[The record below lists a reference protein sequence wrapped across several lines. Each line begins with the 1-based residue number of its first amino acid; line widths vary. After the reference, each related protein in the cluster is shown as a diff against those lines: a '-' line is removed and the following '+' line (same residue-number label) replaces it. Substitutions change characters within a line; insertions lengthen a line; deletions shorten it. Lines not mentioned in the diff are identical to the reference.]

1 MIWRFTAG
9 SHEASISPWV
19 RNWIR
24 SSMINRLFALFPL
37 ACVWWFAWAFIAAI
51 AKSSGLFGFM
61 AIVPFLFW
69 LLDGFVDARVTS
81 GQLKK
86 LMTRDDVVLATRAEY
101 IGGHPRLP
109 HGRFMYLT
117 LSGTREQPFLTI
129 VFPSA
134 GELVSDDGEWR
145 LGESSHELFEV
156 PLLDI
161 DKHDAKAEEG
171 ESPAAELLAS
181 LSEKPGKMF
190 SEERVTLNVRYQGLA
205 GRKHIVE
212 LSSFYHG
219 GDEVRNWRNYLV
231 CAQAEADTGITPR
244 LPWKSLQSAIMANTV
259 PLEEVSI
266 GHGSNGTG
274 NGSKERSTRSAFDRR

>member
-1 MIWRFTAG
+1 MIWWFTAKN
-9 SHEASISPWV
+9 HEASISPWV
-19 RNWIR
+19 RNWLR
-24 SSMINRLFALFPL
+24 SSMINRLLALAPL
-37 ACVWWFAWAFIAAI
+37 AVGWWIFWGFIAAL

-61 AIVPFLFW
+61 AIVPFGFW
-69 LLDGFVDARVTS
+69 LLDGFIDARITS
-81 GQLKK
+81 GEIKK

-109 HGRFMYLT
+109 HGRFAYLT
-117 LSGTREQPFLTI
+117 LAGSRENPALTLL
-129 VFPSA
+129 FP
-134 GELVSDDGEWR
+134 GGDPKYD
-145 LGESSHELFEV
+145 ELFEV

-161 DKHDAKAEEG
+161 DKHDAKTEDG

-190 SEERVTLNVRYQGLA
+190 AEERVTLNVRYQGLA

-244 LPWKSLQSAIMANTV
+244 QPWKSLQSAILANTV

-274 NGSKERSTRSAFDRR
+274 NGSKTEGSPARSAFDRR

>member
-1 MIWRFTAG
+1 MIWWFTAR

-24 SSMINRLFALFPL
+24 SSMVNRLFALAPL
-37 ACVWWFAWAFIAAI
+37 AIGWWIAWALIAAI
-51 AKSSGLFGFM
+51 AESSELFGFM
-61 AIVPFLFW
+61 AILPFIFW
-69 LLDGFVDARVTS
+69 LADGFVDARVTS
-81 GQLKK
+81 GQIKT
-86 LMTRDDVVLATRAEY
+86 LMERPDVVLATRSEY

-109 HGRFMYLT
+109 HGRFAYLT
-117 LSGTREQPFLTI
+117 LAGTREDPALTLL
-129 VFPSA
+129 FP
-134 GELVSDDGEWR
+134 GNEQTPD
-145 LGESSHELFEV
+145 ELFEV

-161 DKHDAKAEEG
+161 DKHEAKSEEG

-190 SEERVTLNVRYQGLA
+190 AEERVTLNVRYQGLA
-205 GRKHIVE
+205 GRKHMVE

-244 LPWKSLQSAIMANTV
+244 LPWKSLQSAIIANTV
-259 PLEEVSI
+259 PLEEVSF

-274 NGSKERSTRSAFDRR
+274 NGSKEYSSRSAFDRR

>member
-1 MIWRFTAG
+1 MIWWLTAR
-9 SHEASISPWV
+9 SHEVSISPWV

-24 SSMINRLFALFPL
+24 SSMVNRLFALFPL
-37 ACVWWFAWAFIAAI
+37 AVAWWLFWGLIAAL

-61 AIVPFLFW
+61 AVVPLGFW
-69 LLDGFVDARVTS
+69 LLDGFVDQRLTS
-81 GQLKK
+81 GQIKN
-86 LMTRDDVVLATRAEY
+86 LMIREDIVLATRAEY

-109 HGRFMYLT
+109 HGRFAYLT
-117 LSGTREQPFLTI
+117 LAGSRENPVLTLL
-129 VFPSA
+129 FP
-134 GELVSDDGEWR
+134 GNEPTTPD
-145 LGESSHELFEV
+145 ELFEV

-161 DKHDAKAEEG
+161 DKHDSKTEEA
-171 ESPAAELLAS
+171 ESPAGELLAS

-190 SEERVTLNVRYQGLA
+190 AEERVILNVRYQGLA

-244 LPWKSLQSAIMANTV
+244 LPWKSLQSGIIATTV
-259 PLEEVSI
+259 PLEEVSA
-266 GHGSNGTG
+266 GHDGNGTG
-274 NGSKERSTRSAFDRR
+274 NGSKEQPSRRAFERR

>member
-1 MIWRFTAG
+1 MIWWFTAR

-24 SSMINRLFALFPL
+24 SSMINRLFALAPL
-37 ACVWWFAWAFIAAI
+37 AISWWIAWAFIAAL

-61 AIVPFLFW
+61 AIVPFGFW
-69 LLDGFVDARVTS
+69 LFDGFIDARVTS
-81 GQLKK
+81 GEIKK
-86 LMTRDDVVLATRAEY
+86 LMTRDDVVLATRTEY

-109 HGRFMYLT
+109 HGRFAYLT
-117 LSGTREQPFLTI
+117 LAGSRENPSLTLL
-129 VFPSA
+129 FP
-134 GELVSDDGEWR
+134 GNEPTTHD
-145 LGESSHELFEV
+145 ELFEV

-161 DKHDAKAEEG
+161 DKHDPKTEDG

-190 SEERVTLNVRYQGLA
+190 AEERVILNVRYQGLA

-244 LPWKSLQSAIMANTV
+244 QPWKSLQSAILANTV

-266 GHGSNGTG
+266 GHGNGNGTG
-274 NGSKERSTRSAFDRR
+274 NGSKEQSSRSAFERR